1 MLKSRNLI
9 IKQILQLKSKDSKN
23 FLGKKTVEEIFY
35 TTNKA
40 LFDKI
45 KKEYKIV
52 QNPDVEEFLNYIKS
66 IMENVIKEYYLSEE
80 YKDFSNKVFP
90 RTKRTIKDYDNNFC
104 KERGRGYSLLEPNNF
119 IEYALSPPYSQ
130 KTRKKNE
137 NI

>member
-1 MLKSRNLI
+1 MLKSRNVI

-119 IEYALSPPYSQ
+119 IKYASSDPYSQ
-130 KTRKKNE
+130 KPRKKK
-137 NI
+137 